1 MTVCLN
7 ELADGSD
14 VLRICLLSGVA
25 FVFLHNDS
33 VPSEN
38 TIHRLWFRPDADD
51 PGRNARLLHRR
62 RNHTHF
68 VDTIM
73 FAGKAEWFAGP
84 QTIDDREAFIHQF
97 RASLE
102 VRRFADFRE
111 SSVIGRG
118 T

>member
-7 ELADGSD
+7 ELADGFD

-38 TIHRLWFRPDADD
+38 TIHRLWFRPDAND

-73 FAGKAEWFAGP
+73 FANKSATPAVIPMTRCNAVRHHSLHWS
-84 QTIDDREAFIHQF
+84 T
-97 RASLE
+97 RA
-102 VRRFADFRE
+102 RE
-111 SSVIGRG
+111 S
-118 T
+118 